1 MLTRNLHYCIKIGNN
16 PLKQQGETMISV
28 LFTKDKNSNIFSY
41 FKRILSHSQEDLMY
55 VKRIH
60 ELEKIIH
67 HDDMTTVFQ
76 PIVNLQTK
84 ETFGFEALNRP
95 NSSNLFPTTDQFYD
109 FVGKTDLV
117 FKFERFCRNLSIK
130 RFLERIDIKCYNPDQ
145 FVLFINI
152 HPHVLLDKNYNIGET
167 RQLLKELNISPENVV
182 FELTEKS
189 AVTDF
194 QEFERV
200 LAHYRNQGYRIAIDD
215 VGSGYNSLKSLVY
228 LKPEFVK
235 IDRTLIH
242 HIDTVEPSQQIVSLI
257 YNFAEQSGTKVIAE
271 GIERIEEIQFLQKM
285 GIHYGQGY
293 AIGRPDMDLK
303 LGIIPNE
310 ESRTQ
315 IGE

>member
-1 MLTRNLHYCIKIGNN
+1 M
-16 PLKQQGETMISV
+16 QQGVTMISA
-28 LFTKDKNSNIFSY
+28 LFTKEKNSNLFSY
-41 FKRILSHSQEDLMY
+41 LKRIFRYYQEDFLY

-60 ELEKIIH
+60 ELEKIIR
-67 HDDMTTVFQ
+67 HDDMTTLFQ
-76 PIVNLQTK
+76 PIINLQTN

-95 NSSNLFPTTDQFYD
+95 THSTIFPSTDQFYD

-117 FKFERFCRNLSIK
+117 FKFERFCRHLSIS
-130 RFLERIDIKCYNPDQ
+130 RFLERIEHKFQHNQ

-152 HPHVLLDKNYNIGET
+152 HPHILLDKNYSIGET
-167 RQLLKELNISPENVV
+167 RQLLKELNLSPENVV

-194 QEFERV
+194 QEFKRV
-200 LAHYRNQGYRIAIDD
+200 LDHYRNQGYRIAIDD

-235 IDRTLIH
+235 IDRTLIQ
-242 HIDTVEPSQQIVSLI
+242 HIDTTEPSQQIVSLI
-257 YNFAEQSGTKVIAE
+257 HNFAEQSGSKIIAE

-293 AIGRPDMDLK
+293 AIGRPNTEVE
-303 LGIIPNE
+303 LGGFQNNI
-310 ESRTQ
+310 RQ
-315 IGE
+315 V

>member
-1 MLTRNLHYCIKIGNN
+1 
-16 PLKQQGETMISV
+16 MISA
-28 LFTKDKNSNIFSY
+28 LFTKEKNSNLISY
-41 FKRILSHSQEDLMY
+41 LKRIFNHYQEDLMY

-60 ELEKIIH
+60 ELEKIIRH
-67 HDDMTTVFQ
+67 GDMTTVFQ
-76 PIVNLQTK
+76 PIVNIQTN

-95 NSSNLFPTTDQFYD
+95 NNSDLFPTTDQFYD

-117 FKFERFCRNLSIK
+117 FKFERFCRNLSFN
-130 RFLERIDIKCYNPDQ
+130 RFLERIDNKFNNHQ

-152 HPHVLLDKNYNIGET
+152 HPYVLLDKNYNFGET
-167 RQLLKELNISPENVV
+167 RQLLNELNISPENVV

-189 AVTDF
+189 AVTDY

-200 LAHYRNQGYRIAIDD
+200 LDHYRNQGYRIAIDD

-235 IDRTLIH
+235 IDRTLIQ

-257 YNFAEQSGTKVIAE
+257 YNFAEQSGTKIIAE
-271 GIERIEEIQFLQKM
+271 GIERMEEIQFLQKI

-293 AIGRPDMDLK
+293 AIGRPDIDVK
-303 LGIIPNE
+303 LGTLPK
-310 ESRTQ
+310 
-315 IGE
+315 

>member
-1 MLTRNLHYCIKIGNN
+1 
-16 PLKQQGETMISV
+16 MISD
-28 LFTKDKNSNIFSY
+28 LFTKEKNSNLISY
-41 FKRILSHSQEDLMY
+41 LKRIFNHYQEDLMY

-60 ELEKIIH
+60 ELEKIIRH
-67 HDDMTTVFQ
+67 GDMTTVFQ
-76 PIVNLQTK
+76 PIVNIQTN

-95 NSSNLFPTTDQFYD
+95 NSSDLFPTTDQFYD

-117 FKFERFCRNLSIK
+117 FKFERFCRNISFN
-130 RFLERIDIKCYNPDQ
+130 RFLERIDNKFNNHQ

-152 HPHVLLDKNYNIGET
+152 HPYVLLDKNYNFGET
-167 RQLLKELNISPENVV
+167 RQLLNELNISPENVV

-189 AVTDF
+189 AVTDY

-200 LAHYRNQGYRIAIDD
+200 LDHYRNQGYRIAIDD

-235 IDRTLIH
+235 IDRTLIQ

-257 YNFAEQSGTKVIAE
+257 YNFAEQSGTKIIAE
-271 GIERIEEIQFLQKM
+271 GIERMEEIQFLQKI

-293 AIGRPDMDLK
+293 AIGRPDIDVK
-303 LGIIPNE
+303 LGTLPK
-310 ESRTQ
+310 
-315 IGE
+315 

>member
-1 MLTRNLHYCIKIGNN
+1 
-16 PLKQQGETMISV
+16 MISA
-28 LFTKDKNSNIFSY
+28 LFTKEKNSNLISY
-41 FKRILSHSQEDLMY
+41 LKRIFNHYQEDLMY

-60 ELEKIIH
+60 ELEKIIRH
-67 HDDMTTVFQ
+67 GDMTTVFQ
-76 PIVNLQTK
+76 PIVNIQTN

-95 NSSNLFPTTDQFYD
+95 NSSDLFPTTDQFYD

-117 FKFERFCRNLSIK
+117 FKFERFCRNLSFN
-130 RFLERIDIKCYNPDQ
+130 RFLERIDNKFNNHQ

-152 HPHVLLDKNYNIGET
+152 HPYVLLDKNYNFGET
-167 RQLLKELNISPENVV
+167 RQLLNELNISPENVV

-189 AVTDF
+189 AVTDY

-200 LAHYRNQGYRIAIDD
+200 LDHYRNQGYRIAIDD

-235 IDRTLIH
+235 IDRTLIQ

-257 YNFAEQSGTKVIAE
+257 YNFAEQSGTKIIAE
-271 GIERIEEIQFLQKM
+271 GIERMEEIQFLQKI

-293 AIGRPDMDLK
+293 AIGRPDIDVK
-303 LGIIPNE
+303 LGTLPK
-310 ESRTQ
+310 
-315 IGE
+315 

>member
-1 MLTRNLHYCIKIGNN
+1 
-16 PLKQQGETMISV
+16 MISA
-28 LFTKDKNSNIFSY
+28 LFTKEKNSILISY
-41 FKRILSHSQEDLMY
+41 LKRIFNHYQEDLMY

-60 ELEKIIH
+60 ELEKIIRH
-67 HDDMTTVFQ
+67 GDMTTVFQ
-76 PIVNLQTK
+76 PIVNIQTN

-95 NSSNLFPTTDQFYD
+95 NNSDLFPTTDQFYD

-117 FKFERFCRNLSIK
+117 FKFERFCRNLSFN
-130 RFLERIDIKCYNPDQ
+130 RFLERIDNKFNNHQ

-152 HPHVLLDKNYNIGET
+152 HPYVLLDKNYNFGET
-167 RQLLKELNISPENVV
+167 RQLLNELNISPENVV

-189 AVTDF
+189 AVTDY

-200 LAHYRNQGYRIAIDD
+200 LDHYRNQGYRIAIDD

-235 IDRTLIH
+235 IDRTLIQ

-257 YNFAEQSGTKVIAE
+257 YNFAEQSGTKIIAE
-271 GIERIEEIQFLQKM
+271 GIERMEEIQFLQKI

-293 AIGRPDMDLK
+293 AIGRPDIDVK
-303 LGIIPNE
+303 LGTLPK
-310 ESRTQ
+310 
-315 IGE
+315 